1 LLAFGRG
8 QYDGNA
14 MGFSETIFLFFLALL
29 IFGPKKLPEIARQV
43 GKVMND
49 LRRASFE
56 FKSQIESEIAHLE
69 TEKHSPPTSTPQ
81 GAIASSPK
89 PELVVE
95 PTAVSAP
102 EPLPEA
108 SSVTS
113 QTPSLKAPN
122 A

>member
-1 LLAFGRG
+1 
-8 QYDGNA
+8 

-69 TEKHSPPTSTPQ
+69 TEKLTTPTALPQ
-81 GAIASSPK
+81 GAIASSAAK
-89 PELVVE
+89 ADLILQ
-95 PTAVSAP
+95 PTAVSDP
-102 EPLPEA
+102 EPAPLGAPA
-108 SSVTS
+108 PTSPSITTNSTTPS
-113 QTPSLKAPN
+113 QTPSLKAPD